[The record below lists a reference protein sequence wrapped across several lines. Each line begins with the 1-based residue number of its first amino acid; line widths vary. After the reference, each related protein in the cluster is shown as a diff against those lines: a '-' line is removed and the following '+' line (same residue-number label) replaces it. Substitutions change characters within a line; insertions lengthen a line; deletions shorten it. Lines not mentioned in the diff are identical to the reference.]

1 MTKYYSEL
9 GLTRKELLEK
19 IKAQMS
25 DHRFKHVLSV
35 EETARKLAKIYG
47 VDEDQAALAGLL
59 HDYAK
64 ELPKEEFRELI
75 QKYELDPDLLN
86 WGNNVW
92 HGVVGI
98 YKIKED
104 LGLKDPEILEAI
116 RVHTVGSSS
125 MTTLAKIVYVAD
137 YIEPNRDFPGVDK
150 ARKLAKKDLDAA
162 VAFETQKTIEHLL
175 NKKIRVYPQT
185 IETYNAYISY
195 LK

>member
-25 DHRFKHVLSV
+25 NHRFKHVLSV

-47 VDEDQAALAGLL
+47 VDEDKAALAGLL

-64 ELPKEEFRELI
+64 ELSEGEFKKLI
-75 QKYELDPDLLN
+75 ARYELDPDLLN

-92 HGVVGI
+92 HGMVGI

-104 LGLKDPEILEAI
+104 LGLEDADILEAI
-116 RVHTVGSSS
+116 RIHTVGSAS

-137 YIEPNRDFPGVDK
+137 YIEPHRDFPGVDK

-162 VAFETQKTIEHLL
+162 VAFETQRTVEHLL
-175 NKKIRVYPQT
+175 SKKVRVYPQT